1 MGMLAAAPGF
11 EQGVI
16 VDLVVILVTA
26 TVVALM
32 MQRVRLAVIP
42 AYIIAGAMVGPK
54 AVGLVPAPETL
65 GVISHLAIILLLFGI
80 GLELHVSALRHR
92 FLQIGLAG
100 LGACF
105 GCIAV
110 GWPIGLAFGL
120 SAPAALQLAM
130 ALSLSSTAVVLRIL
144 ALRREMHQTSGRM
157 ALATLVIQDM
167 LVLVM
172 LAALPLMAQ
181 WAGKEPAGP
190 LFLPDE
196 EVVQQ
201 SWLRYALDGLLR
213 LAGLAGAAVVARLVL
228 PLVFRESLR
237 GRSLEIM
244 MVVGVATALAAA
256 ELAQALGFSL
266 EMGAFLGGFILAG
279 TQFRHQLSAQ
289 IGPLRDVF
297 IAVFFTTVG
306 MQLDPATLAAQ
317 WWIVLLGVLV
327 LLVVKSGVISAVAW
341 TCGATAGLAA
351 TIGLTLSQAG
361 EFSLILLDAATKEG
375 IVTEAQT
382 SVTIA
387 VVVIS
392 LVLTPGLIELGK
404 RLGAR
409 MGKLGPAPWI
419 RSAVLHDVEDGPP
432 DHLEPAGYVVLAGY
446 GPTGRLIA
454 EKLDEVGMPYTVIEL
469 NPETVRRE
477 RKAGKAFVLGDA
489 SNPEVLAS
497 VGIERADVLILTI
510 PDEEAVLRACA
521 IARRLAPSVFIAART
536 GLVSRG
542 KVAEEI
548 GASHVTVDEMA
559 TAEAMVRVVMQRVNL
574 AMGRSPEPLPES
586 MAS

>member
-1 MGMLAAAPGF
+1 MLAAASGL
-11 EQGVI
+11 EERVI
-16 VDLVVILVTA
+16 VDLVAILATA
-26 TVVALM
+26 AVVALV
-32 MQRVRLAVIP
+32 MQRLRLAVIP
-42 AYIIAGAMVGPK
+42 AYIIAGAIVGPH
-54 AVGLVPAPETL
+54 AVGLVPAPDSL
-65 GVISHLAIILLLFGI
+65 GAISHLAIILLLFGI

-92 FLQIGLAG
+92 FVQISLAG
-100 LGACF
+100 LGACL
-105 GCIAV
+105 GCVVA
-110 GWPIGLAFGL
+110 GWPIGMAFGL
-120 SAPAALQLAM
+120 STPAALQLAM
-130 ALSLSSTAVVLRIL
+130 ALSLSSTAVVLRLL

-172 LAALPLMAQ
+172 LAAIPLIAQ
-181 WAGKEPAGP
+181 WAGQEPAGP
-190 LFLPDE
+190 LFLQDE
-196 EVVQQ
+196 SNAEL
-201 SWLRYALDGLLR
+201 SWPRYALDGLLR
-213 LAGLAGAAVVARLVL
+213 LLGIGGAAVAARLVL

-306 MQLDPATLAAQ
+306 MKLDPVTLASH
-317 WWIVLLGVLV
+317 WWIVLLGVVV

-341 TCGATAGLAA
+341 TFGATAGLAV
-351 TIGLTLSQAG
+351 TVGLVLSQAG

-392 LVLTPGLIELGK
+392 LVLTPGLIAVGKLLGT
-404 RLGAR
+404 RLN
-409 MGKLGPAPWI
+409 KLGPAPWI
-419 RSAVLHDVEDGPP
+419 GSAVLHDVKDGPP
-432 DHLEPAGYVVLAGY
+432 DHAEPAGYVILAGY

-454 EKLDEVGMPYTVIEL
+454 EQLDEVGMPYTVIEL
-469 NPETVRRE
+469 NPDTVKQQRQ
-477 RKAGKAFVLGDA
+477 AGKAFVLGDA

-510 PDEEAVLRACA
+510 PDEEAVMRACA
-521 IARRLAPSVFIAART
+521 VARRLAPSIFIAART

-542 KVAEEI
+542 KLAEEI

-559 TAEAMVRVVMQRVNL
+559 TAEAMLRVVMQRVNL
-574 AMGRSPEPLPES
+574 AMGRSPEVPAES
-586 MAS
+586 VD